1 MLFLYLIYL
10 LLIII
15 IQRVIKGIVGEF
27 KLLYVEEEERKD
39 KIEEKR

>member
-1 MLFLYLIYL
+1 MFLFNLFIN
-10 LLIII
+10 III